1 VLDLYFCF
9 KEVVRSD
16 LTFCNVYSEI
26 FICFSSRWRRFREAS
41 IFGVGLL
48 DGKGLFGVGLLDG
61 KGLFGLVDSLLRGR
75 LGEVANEL
83 SNGLKRSCEGL

>member
-48 DGKGLFGVGLLDG
+48 DGKGLFG
-61 KGLFGLVDSLLRGR
+61 LVDSLLRGR
-75 LGEVANEL
+75 LGEVADEL
-83 SNGLKRSCEGL
+83 SNGLERSCEGL